1 MVTIFQLNSYQDN
14 KRLDQSEAVD
24 QLKTVITGEFD
35 VSCTITGNFSQT
47 NFNITIVAF
56 YYLLLLY
63 PRCTKG
69 EGVYCFT
76 SVRPSVLP
84 SVQDIFRR
92 IFLSN

>member
-35 VSCTITGNFSQT
+35 VSCAITGNFLQT

-56 YYLLLLY
+56 YYLL
-63 PRCTKG
+63 
-69 EGVYCFT
+69 F
-76 SVRPSVLP
+76 
-84 SVQDIFRR
+84 
-92 IFLSN
+92 